1 MRKIWTKEKIKK
13 GLKVESAMLITSTL
27 LLLVINVLAFIIN
40 VNDLTKVIL
49 LMISWFYFLVALIY
63 SMYVERKTGMYEC
76 IRCHSIYTPK
86 LSRYIFSINLATSR
100 LLRCPYCKQRSW
112 HEKVYLEEN
121 NPKI

>member
-27 LLLVINVLAFIIN
+27 LLLVINVLVFIIN

>member
-13 GLKVESAMLITSTL
+13 GLKVEFAMLITSTL